1 MVRTISA
8 TTQRL
13 IQAAH
18 NNGYA
23 SESYKAS
30 QSRYIELPG
39 NKKMTLLLPSGEATP
54 AGKFYYNTVL
64 GLTDLPLLYAYESE
78 LIQDKWILGFNGK
91 KVLVRRRDASGQWA
105 ATKAGLQYFKFARDE
120 HSVAVGAYRLSA
132 NGSTLI
138 SIEPQVLS
146 HESFITEY
154 IQNPAATLQYQRL
167 TTEAEQE

>member
-1 MVRTISA
+1 MPRTVSA
-8 TTQRL
+8 ATQRL

-18 NNGYA
+18 DGGRA

-54 AGKFYYNTVL
+54 AGAFYYKAVL
-64 GLTDLPLLYAYESE
+64 GMEEVPQLYAPESE
-78 LIQDKWILGFNGK
+78 LMHDKWILGFNNK

-120 HSVAVGAYRLSA
+120 HSVSVGAYRLSSH
-132 NGSTLI
+132 GTTLVDL
-138 SIEPQVLS
+138 EPQVS
-146 HESFITEY
+146 SDESFVT
-154 IQNPAATLQYQRL
+154 A
-167 TTEAEQE
+167 